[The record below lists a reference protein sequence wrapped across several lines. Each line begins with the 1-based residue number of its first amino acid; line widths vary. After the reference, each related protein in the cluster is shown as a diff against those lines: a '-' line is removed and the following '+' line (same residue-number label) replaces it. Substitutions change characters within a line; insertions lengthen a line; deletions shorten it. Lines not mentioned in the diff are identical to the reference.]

1 MRHTVPVHDL
11 RATKLKVG
19 SVNFTTE
26 QLVDS
31 LGTSKDDWLTFNLDR
46 TLTEADEVSTNTC
59 LSLAKVVD
67 IWFSNTYQLSGKSP
81 R

>member
-31 LGTSKDDWLTFNLDR
+31 LGTSKNDWLTFNLDR

-59 LSLAKVVD
+59 LNLAKVVD

>member
-1 MRHTVPVHDL
+1 VRNTVPVHNL

-31 LGTSKDDWLTFNLDR
+31 LGTSEDDWLTFDLDR

-59 LSLAKVVD
+59 AKLARA
-67 IWFSNTYQLSGKSP
+67 IECGYSNTYQLSGKSP
-81 R
+81 K